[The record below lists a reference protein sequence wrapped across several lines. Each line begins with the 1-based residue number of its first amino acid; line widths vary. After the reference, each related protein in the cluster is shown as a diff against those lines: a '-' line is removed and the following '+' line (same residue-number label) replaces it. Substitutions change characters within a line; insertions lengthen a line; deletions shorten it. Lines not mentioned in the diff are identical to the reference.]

1 MNLSPSGEVAFA
13 GTSRDLGNHVF
24 CPSGSIRTYQV
35 PVGQTGLGELPRKF
49 FQPLILE
56 GPPLQHFR
64 GRCQDA
70 SRGSGLGT
78 QLIDAGALE
87 LEVDCDSSDETRF
100 LSEL

>member
-1 MNLSPSGEVAFA
+1 MGK
-13 GTSRDLGNHVF
+13 
-24 CPSGSIRTYQV
+24 
-35 PVGQTGLGELPRKF
+35 TGLGELPRKF

-70 SRGSGLGT
+70 SRGSGLGM
-78 QLIDAGALE
+78 QLTDADALE
-87 LEVDCDSSDETRF
+87 LEVDCASLDETRF